1 MQNVKNRYDLSAII
15 VKWQIIE
22 NLAEVSPAECEPLLD
37 VLRAFSPIVT
47 GCFGKVLDPEY
58 PTHIEQFER
67 KFLAAM
73 EHVK

>member
-22 NLAEVSPAECEPLLD
+22 NLAEVSLAECEPLLD

-47 GCFGKVLDPEY
+47 GYFGKVLDP
-58 PTHIEQFER
+58 
-67 KFLAAM
+67 
-73 EHVK
+73 